1 MCKYDLFYVKK
12 KKVAIQTGKTN
23 RKDKIYVYMLIFRHM
38 YNFFLERIQK
48 KIHLSFGEIVEAEMG
63 ERDLFLFCFCIIYMI

>member
-12 KKVAIQTGKTN
+12 KKVATQTGKTN

-48 KIHLSFGEIVEAEMG
+48 KST
-63 ERDLFLFCFCIIYMI
+63 